1 MGERQ
6 SAVTTVAATKLNDD
20 LLDLGT
26 AASKV
31 VESFERWDAGEDVSP
46 YAWDR
51 LREHML
57 VLKRG
62 LKRLELP

>member
-1 MGERQ
+1 ME
-6 SAVTTVAATKLNDD
+6 SAAVTKLNDD

-26 AASKV
+26 SASKV

-57 VLKRG
+57 ALKRD